1 MGMLEN
7 EEASEMRGLMKKVL
21 LFVTTVVAAYIGFI
35 LGAALN
41 LEGYLGIVFA
51 IAVVGIFLLD
61 AIEKK

>member
-1 MGMLEN
+1 MT
-7 EEASEMRGLMKKVL
+7 MRKGLALILTIIAGYV
-21 LFVTTVVAAYIGFI
+21 GFI

-51 IAVVGIFLLD
+51 IAVMGYFILD